1 MIKALNTLSPA
12 GKKWI
17 SAYNTTH
24 HLTDITRCE
33 RVCVCGCVG
42 VWEEGGGG
50 GRYGKKRDYP
60 LLEPIRSQNCKI
72 PPLHELRKKEKVMVN
87 YQLAEEGPCGVN
99 LKTLPSNGDLNSKNL
114 PVGK

>member
-33 RVCVCGCVG
+33 RVRVCVGVWVCGCVG
-42 VWEEGGGG
+42 VWVCGCVGGGG
-50 GRYGKKRDYP
+50 AVR
-60 LLEPIRSQNCKI
+60 
-72 PPLHELRKKEKVMVN
+72 
-87 YQLAEEGPCGVN
+87 EEAG
-99 LKTLPSNGDLNSKNL
+99 LPAPRTIQITKL
-114 PVGK
+114 

>member
-42 VWEEGGGG
+42 VWVCGRVGGGG
-50 GRYGKKRDYP
+50 AVR
-60 LLEPIRSQNCKI
+60 
-72 PPLHELRKKEKVMVN
+72 
-87 YQLAEEGPCGVN
+87 EEAG
-99 LKTLPSNGDLNSKNL
+99 LPAPRTDQITKL
-114 PVGK
+114 

>member
-33 RVCVCGCVG
+33 RVCVWVGVWVCGCVGVWVCGRVG
-42 VWEEGGGG
+42 VWEEGGAV
-50 GRYGKKRDYP
+50 R
-60 LLEPIRSQNCKI
+60 
-72 PPLHELRKKEKVMVN
+72 
-87 YQLAEEGPCGVN
+87 EEAG
-99 LKTLPSNGDLNSKNL
+99 LPAPRTDQITKL
-114 PVGK
+114 

>member
-42 VWEEGGGG
+42 VWACGRRG

-87 YQLAEEGPCGVN
+87 YQPAKEGPCGEN
-99 LKTLPSNGDLNSKNL
+99 LKILPSNGDLNTKNL